1 MSFQNDAL
9 YTGFEDLDE
18 AASHRAKFGGWIFHA
33 TDGRAIWFDLRFTP
47 SVIITHQA
55 TAGLSGKLV

>member
-9 YTGFEDLDE
+9 YSGFEELS
-18 AASHRAKFGGWIFHA
+18 AAVSHRAKFGGWIFHA
-33 TDGRAIWFDLRFTP
+33 TDGSAIWFDLRFTP
-47 SVIITHQA
+47 SAIISHQA